1 MDQTTVRAGAPPRL
15 TGVGMQTSNSTHGLP
30 VRLDPMVGRREE
42 VSLIR
47 RLLQTSS
54 RLVTV
59 TGTAGVGKSRVAIA
73 AAESLRRSVSGVWYV
88 DVRGRGQDVALAVA
102 QELKVDP
109 GDDALGAVIAAIGD
123 EDALL
128 LIDDADEAVAET
140 SAVIDALLLACPGV
154 RAIVTSREPPS
165 STAQALVA
173 IGPFAH
179 RDLTASSDAV
189 RLFADRAASGDALFS
204 VDESTLPEV
213 VAICEATYGVPLA
226 IELAAAQLQFMDV
239 RTLASRISH
248 QLNTLEPAAAE
259 SRSLRAAVEDSWD
272 RCTQTERRVWSDLS
286 VLAPGW
292 DLDLGEAMAA
302 LSAPALRDASAAL
315 KQLIR
320 RSVIHRRRV
329 EGDVRYEL
337 LPALREFGVEQAT
350 HPQDAQ
356 GHFVSCMLLRLHDAE
371 DNWFSGRQREI
382 LQRLRG
388 DIANI
393 RRAVSTAAA
402 LGDTDRAVEVAVT
415 AWRQAWMLHGS
426 GDEVATWLGIAFA
439 SGRPSPF
446 WAAQGHALRAAV
458 FGQTGKPGLA
468 RSELAIARA
477 ALEEVANGDDDEA
490 AQDCAVSVRSAAEV
504 VDTDDRRALEL
515 LRILMDELGED
526 AYRFG
531 RTNTPQRLAARL
543 HALGERAEGSR
554 VDDDITERALV
565 VGDRFERSFA
575 LTTRA
580 SACATAGEYETT
592 EADAREA
599 LVVKRGLGNG
609 LGVAQALELLA
620 DVARERADPARGA
633 TLLGAAAARWR
644 DAGSIRANYPPYF
657 YDRAATERA
666 LRHRLGSESF
676 DRAFAYGAA
685 LSEEESIDFALHGM
699 VEARTRTGI
708 PASARTPELTPREA
722 QVAALVA
729 DGASN
734 KEIARQLFVSIR
746 TVETHVQNTL
756 VKLGLRS
763 RTELALW
770 HREQT
775 PRG

>member
-1 MDQTTVRAGAPPRL
+1 
-15 TGVGMQTSNSTHGLP
+15 MQTSSSTHGLP
-30 VRLDPMVGRREE
+30 VRLDAMVGRREE

-47 RLLQTSS
+47 RLLQTST
-54 RLVTV
+54 RLVTI

-73 AAESLRRSVSGVWYV
+73 AADSLRRSVAGVWYV
-88 DVRGRGQDVALAVA
+88 DVRGRGPDVALAIA
-102 QELKVDP
+102 QELRVDP
-109 GDDALGAVIAAIGD
+109 RDDTLGAVIAAIAD

-128 LIDDADEAVAET
+128 LVDDADEAVPET

-165 STAQALVA
+165 SAAQALVA
-173 IGPFAH
+173 VGPFAH

-189 RLFADRAASGDALFS
+189 RLFAERAAAGDALFS
-204 VDESTLPEV
+204 VDDSTLPDV
-213 VAICEATYGVPLA
+213 IAICEATSGVPLA

-239 RTLASRISH
+239 RTLARRISD
-248 QLNTLEPAAAE
+248 QLDTLEPAAAE
-259 SRSLRAAVEDSWD
+259 SRSLRAAVEDSWE
-272 RCTQTERRVWSDLS
+272 RCTDAERRVWSDLS

-292 DLDLGEAMAA
+292 DLDLGEAMAT
-302 LSAPALRDASAAL
+302 LSSGTRRDASAAL

-320 RSVIHRRRV
+320 RSVVHRRRV

-337 LPALREFGVEQAT
+337 LPALREFGAERAV
-350 HPQDAQ
+350 HPHDAQ
-356 GHFVSCMLLRLHDAE
+356 RHFVSCMLIRLRDAE
-371 DNWFSGRQREI
+371 DAWFGNRQREI
-382 LQRLRG
+382 LRRLRG

-415 AWRQAWMLHGS
+415 GWRQAWILHGS
-426 GDEVATWLGIAFA
+426 GDEVSTWLGTAFA

-468 RSELAIARA
+468 RRELALAGA
-477 ALEEVANGDDDEA
+477 ALEEVAAGADREA
-490 AQDCAVSVRSAAEV
+490 ARECAVVVRSAAEA
-504 VDTDDRRALEL
+504 VDTDDRRALDL
-515 LRILMDELGED
+515 LRTLMDELGED
-526 AYRFG
+526 AYRLG

-543 HALGERAEGSR
+543 HALGLRAEGTR

-575 LTTRA
+575 LTARA
-580 SACATAGEYETT
+580 SACAVAGEYETT

-609 LGVAQALELLA
+609 LGVAQSLELLA

-633 TLLGAAAARWR
+633 TLLGAAGARWR
-644 DAGSIRANYPPYF
+644 DAGAIRADYPPYF
-657 YDRAATERA
+657 HDRATTERA
-666 LRHRLGSESF
+666 LRRRLGPEAF

-685 LSEEESIDFALHGM
+685 LSEEESIDFALHGV
-699 VEARTRTGI
+699 VESRTRTGI
-708 PASARTPELTPREA
+708 PSAARTPELTPREA
-722 QVAALVA
+722 QVASLVA

-734 KEIARQLFVSIR
+734 KAIARQLFVSIR
-746 TVETHVQNTL
+746 TVETHVQNAL

-763 RTELALW
+763 RTELAIW

-775 PRG
+775 PRT

>member
-1 MDQTTVRAGAPPRL
+1 MR
-15 TGVGMQTSNSTHGLP
+15 TSSSTHGLP

-54 RLVTV
+54 RFVTV

-88 DVRGRGQDVALAVA
+88 DVRGRGRDVALAVA

-109 GDDALGAVIAAIGD
+109 RDDALEAVITAIGD

-128 LIDDADEAVAET
+128 LIDDADEAVPET
-140 SAVIDALLLACPGV
+140 STVIDALLLACPGV

-165 STAQALVA
+165 SAAQALVA

-213 VAICEATYGVPLA
+213 ISICEATYGVPLA

-248 QLNTLEPAAAE
+248 QLDALEPATAE
-259 SRSLRAAVEDSWD
+259 SRSLRAAVEDSWE
-272 RCTQTERRVWSDLS
+272 RCTDTERRVWSDLA

-302 LSAPALRDASAAL
+302 LSATAPRDAAAALR
-315 KQLIR
+315 QLIR
-320 RSVIHRRRV
+320 RSVVHRRRV

-337 LPALREFGVEQAT
+337 LPALREFGAERAA
-350 HPQDAQ
+350 HAPEAQ
-356 GHFVSCMLLRLHDAE
+356 SHFVSCMVVRLRDAE

-402 LGDTDRAVEVAVT
+402 LGETDRAVEVAVT

-446 WAAQGHALRAAV
+446 WSAHGHALRAAV

-468 RSELAIARA
+468 RSELALARS
-477 ALEEVANGDDDEA
+477 ALEEVAAGDDGEA
-490 AQDCAVSVRSAAEV
+490 TRDCAVSVRSAAEV
-504 VDTDDRRALEL
+504 VDTDDRRALDL
-515 LRILMDELGED
+515 LRVLMDELGED

-531 RTNTPQRLAARL
+531 RTNTPQRFAARL

-554 VDDDITERALV
+554 VDADITERALV
-565 VGDRFERSFA
+565 AGDRFERSFA

-580 SACATAGEYETT
+580 SACAVAGDYETT
-592 EADAREA
+592 EVDAREA
-599 LVVKRGLGNG
+599 LMVKRGLGNG

-644 DAGSIRANYPPYF
+644 DAGAIRANYPPYF

-666 LRHRLGSESF
+666 LRHRLGAEAF

-699 VEARTRTGI
+699 VETRTRVGI
-708 PASARTPELTPREA
+708 PPSERMPELTPREA
-722 QVAALVA
+722 QVASLVA

-746 TVETHVQNTL
+746 TVETHVQNAL

-775 PRG
+775 ART